1 MRIWS
6 NLSDNQHSFRLQET
20 FWKII
25 LENLF
30 SIFRYPVLKI
40 ILETKSRKFYSQVL
54 LSLLSLSQIDTH
66 FYTRVTRRKCFRSVS
81 SRSISLLISE
91 FSSFSPSLSL
101 SLSLSSPR
109 VLSWHKKRRGLLSY
123 FLLFLLLPFSLSL
136 FFSYTAGN
144 NVLWRESREFRFS

>member
-101 SLSLSSPR
+101 SLSFLSSCVKLAQKASRPLI
-109 VLSWHKKRRGLLSY
+109 VFSSFSPPPLL
-123 FLLFLLLPFSLSL
+123 SLSL
-136 FFSYTAGN
+136 FLLHGGK
-144 NVLWRESREFRFS
+144 